1 MNVYIL
7 FSNNKVIGV
16 AKDEPEAK
24 LMLSE
29 YEMAL
34 GSEDSGDLSFMVCEV
49 SEFCEE

>member
-7 FSNNKVIGV
+7 FSNKNVIGL
-16 AKDEPEAK
+16 AKDEAEAN

-34 GSEDSGDLSFMVCEV
+34 GAEDAGDLSFMVCEV
-49 SEFCEE
+49 SEYCD